1 MFDKLEDLVRRYEEI
16 TNELTEPSVVNDQN
30 RFRKLMKEQS
40 DLQPLV
46 TAYTEYKKCQET
58 EEESVSMLESESDE
72 EMREMLKEELS
83 EAKKRIVELEKE
95 LKILLL
101 PKDPN
106 DDKNVIVEIQVRVET
121 RQPFSQPRFS
131 VCMCIMQSP
140 EDGKLK

>member
-58 EEESVSMLESESDE
+58 ERFHAGERIRRGNAGDAEGRAFRGKEKNRGAGERTEDSPSSE
-72 EMREMLKEELS
+72 R
-83 EAKKRIVELEKE
+83 
-95 LKILLL
+95 
-101 PKDPN
+101 
-106 DDKNVIVEIQVRVET
+106 
-121 RQPFSQPRFS
+121 
-131 VCMCIMQSP
+131 P
-140 EDGKLK
+140 E